1 MLRIS
6 ACTYNKTSHIIL
18 HIGLRMMDKK
28 IEQSG
33 VIWISGF
40 SASGKTTVGRHV
52 EHLLHAAGHQTLFL
66 DGDQLRS
73 IFANKWDYTPE
84 GRTELALIYFRLCS
98 HLSKQGVIVII
109 SAVAMLD
116 GARKW
121 FKKNVENGMEVYL
134 KVPEEERIRRDS
146 VTKNIYNNVSF
157 RNDIYTESEDPDLI
171 INNYAGMG
179 YEEASSIVVNK
190 FLGNIARNTA
200 DYGRTEYWAEY
211 YNKKVTVNNP
221 SPFAEYCLSKFT
233 FGNKLLE
240 IGCGNGRDAK
250 YFSENGINVV
260 ALDKSEGAIEI
271 CKQDD
276 HADTLKYVCCETSD
290 VQKYYSGKY
299 NYIYSRFSLH
309 AMTES
314 EELNALKSAYELLE
328 SKGNLFIECRSINDS
343 YALKGEVLSPTERI
357 DGHYRRFIDLMSLEE
372 KLKSVGFIIVESV
385 ESSGLA
391 VFKDEDPIVIRIIA
405 KK

>member
-1 MLRIS
+1 MV
-6 ACTYNKTSHIIL
+6 N
-18 HIGLRMMDKK
+18 KK
-28 IEQSG
+28 IEQTG
-33 VIWISGF
+33 VIWVSGY

-52 EHLLHAAGHQTLFL
+52 EHLLHSAGHQTLFL

-116 GARKW
+116 EARKW
-121 FKKNVENGMEVYL
+121 FKENVENGLEVYL

-146 VTKNIYNNVSF
+146 VTKNIYTNESF
-157 RNDIYTESEDPDLI
+157 HNSVYSEPKEPDLI
-171 INNYAGMG
+171 INNHTDMG
-179 YEEASSIVVNK
+179 YEEASSIIVDK
-190 FLGNIARNTA
+190 FLGNIARNFA
-200 DYGRTEYWAEY
+200 DYGRTEYWAQY
-211 YNKKVTVNNP
+211 YKKKVTVNNP
-221 SPFAEYCLSKFT
+221 SPFAEYCLSKFIS
-233 FGNKLLE
+233 GNKLLE

-271 CKQDD
+271 CKQGD

-290 VQKYYSGKY
+290 VQKYQSGKY
-299 NYIYSRFSLH
+299 DYIYSRFSLH
-309 AMTES
+309 AMTET
-314 EELNALKSAYELLE
+314 EELSSLKSAFELLK
-328 SKGNLFIECRSINDS
+328 SNGNLFIECRSIKDS

-372 KLKSVGFIIVESV
+372 KLKRVGFIITESV
-385 ESSGLA
+385 ESNGLA